1 MDSFCPS
8 EFGILED
15 VWENAQRECS
25 RLKPQRTIPEETVL
39 ELALCPARAGLSEQ
53 VG

>member
-15 VWENAQRECS
+15 VWKE
-25 RLKPQRTIPEETVL
+25 
-39 ELALCPARAGLSEQ
+39 CPAVFSAEVLGNLS
-53 VG
+53 